1 MGNWIAEGKVSVP
14 GMGERNGASDWY
26 SWMGRRGELVSSAT
40 AHGFTLA
47 VDADAEQRMM
57 DEVRMRREMLR

>member
-1 MGNWIAEGKVSVP
+1 MV
-14 GMGERNGASDWY
+14 
-26 SWMGRRGELVSSAT
+26 GRRGELVSSAT